1 MIGVYLKRRFGVKF
15 LFDMRGFWADERVDG
30 CLWDRRNPI
39 FNKIYLFFKRQ
50 ERQFIESADHIV
62 SLTYSGAEEI
72 KKWDYIDKENLP
84 LSVIPC
90 CVDTNLFNRDNISE
104 VDLDEKRN
112 ELGLKKDDI
121 IISYL
126 GSIGTWYLLDE
137 MLQFFKVFVGVE
149 PRAKFLFITEDS
161 HETIKSKGRNMNIN
175 NERIITTSS
184 ERLFVPL
191 YLALSNFSIFFIKPV
206 YSKKSS
212 SPTKQG
218 ELMSMGVPVICNANI
233 GDTDWV
239 VDKYNSGLIVSSLDK
254 DQYRKVIDKMF
265 RAKFISNDIRNGAV
279 DYFSLENGVEKY
291 AKIYASI
298 SQEII

>member
-1 MIGVYLKRRFGVKF
+1 
-15 LFDMRGFWADERVDG
+15 
-30 CLWDRRNPI
+30 
-39 FNKIYLFFKRQ
+39 
-50 ERQFIESADHIV
+50 
-62 SLTYSGAEEI
+62 
-72 KKWDYIDKENLP
+72 
-84 LSVIPC
+84 
-90 CVDTNLFNRDNISE
+90 
-104 VDLDEKRN
+104 
-112 ELGLKKDDI
+112 
-121 IISYL
+121 
-126 GSIGTWYLLDE
+126 
-137 MLQFFKVFVGVE
+137 
-149 PRAKFLFITEDS
+149 
-161 HETIKSKGRNMNIN
+161 
-175 NERIITTSS
+175 
-184 ERLFVPL
+184 
-191 YLALSNFSIFFIKPV
+191 V